1 MADKLIFYYPHR
13 PNKDGS
19 FDSICLTC
27 FATIKTAQ
35 TEYELLEPEGKH
47 VCIPSALSQRAF
59 DRRVLEKITPRNGN
73 AK

>member
-1 MADKLIFYYPHR
+1 MADKLIVYFPHR

-27 FATIKTAQ
+27 FATITTRQ

-47 VCIPSALSQRAF
+47 VCIPSTLSQRSF
-59 DRRVLEKITPRNGN
+59 DRSVLKRLKP
-73 AK
+73 